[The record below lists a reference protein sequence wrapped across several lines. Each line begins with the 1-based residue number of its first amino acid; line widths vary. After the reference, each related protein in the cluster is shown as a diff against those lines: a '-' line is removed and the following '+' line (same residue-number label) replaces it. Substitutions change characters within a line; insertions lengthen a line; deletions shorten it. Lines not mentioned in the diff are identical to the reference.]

1 MRICLVM
8 GAGAS
13 LANALYF
20 RQRNKPELR
29 PPLDTTFFET
39 VDRNPNTSI
48 GPSLGKYFQQV
59 LGREP
64 TNLNLREY
72 RMEQVFGDVY
82 YDFLENQTGEI
93 ALKAYTELVRLYL
106 QVLRETTNWLADRGR
121 TSAPVGRLIAA
132 AAEVADEVS
141 IITFNHD
148 LVIENEIDKRAK
160 LRHFWCVDQG
170 YGSVSAD
177 INVLAASPGVACFGH
192 HGDDCVHKIQIIKPH
207 GSLNWAHRLNGA
219 NPTAKF
225 LEGNVQTDLLL
236 LPAKKLRGLEYF
248 ARSGRGRSH
257 WNLWPLVVPPI
268 YSKSSISSDF
278 LQKARDD
285 ARAAVLSADRLVFFG
300 YSLPLLDVEAE
311 KLFERGIQG
320 NPRLTDIDVINPRP
334 DSASRFAGIAPERR
348 LHWHPDLEQ
357 FMESTPPRV

>member
-1 MRICLVM
+1 M

-20 RQRNKPELR
+20 RPRNKPELR

-39 VDRNPNTSI
+39 VDRNPKTSI
-48 GPSLGKYFQQV
+48 GPSLSQYFKEV

-64 TNLNLREY
+64 TSLNLREY

-82 YDFLENQTGEI
+82 YDFLENQTGDI

-106 QVLRETTNWLADRGR
+106 NVLRETTNWLADPGR
-121 TSAPVGRLIAA
+121 NSAPVGRLIAA
-132 AAEVADEVS
+132 AAEAADEVS
-141 IITFNHD
+141 IVTFNHD
-148 LVIENEIDKRAK
+148 LVIENEIDRRAG
-160 LRHFWCVDQG
+160 LRHHWCVNDG
-170 YGSVSAD
+170 YGSVSAE
-177 INVLAASPGVACFGH
+177 IRALEAPPGLACLGH
-192 HGDDCVHKIQIIKPH
+192 HDENCTHRIQIIKPH
-207 GSLNWAHRLNGA
+207 GSLNWVHRLNGSD
-219 NPTAKF
+219 PTARF
-225 LEGNVQTDLLL
+225 LEGDIQTDLLL

-248 ARSGRGRSH
+248 LRAGRGRTR

-268 YSKSSISSDF
+268 YAKSSISSDF

-285 ARAAVLSADRLVFFG
+285 AKAAVLSADRLVFFG
-300 YSLPLLDVEAE
+300 YSLPMLDIEAE

-348 LHWHPDLEQ
+348 LHWHPDVAQ
-357 FMESTPPRV
+357 FMESTQLEA